1 MHTIFGRSMT
11 VIGIA
16 FTLVVGVAGASMA
29 AAGDCILWEDQ
40 CDANGEN
47 CISVCAEWDLSLD
60 EPFVVKK
67 SERLFPK
74 QLEIIRRD
82 NVLGSCQTHP
92 A

>member
-67 SERLFPK
+67 SGEPVK
-74 QLEIIRRD
+74 VEIPSSD
-82 NVLGSCQTHP
+82 QTNDSD
-92 A
+92 